1 MNDFLRLRL
10 DWRVMLVGLAFIVTL
25 LVMAYAI
32 SDWNR
37 AHNDGRLPGVTTGIS
52 PADTVYPRKPR

>member
-1 MNDFLRLRL
+1 MNKVRMRL
-10 DWRVMLVGLAFIVTL
+10 DWRVMLVGLAFGVTL

-52 PADTVYPRKPR
+52 PAGTIYPPNPR